1 MNTRNMV
8 VHHIISLVKDV
19 SIPADVVF
27 GDITHKHYFYVEVRV
42 ALIFVLDHLV
52 H

>member
-8 VHHIISLVKDV
+8 VYHIISLVKDV
-19 SIPADVVF
+19 YTRVDLVC
-27 GDITHKHYFYVEVRV
+27 GDITHKHYVYVEVGV
-42 ALIFVLDHLV
+42 ALIFVLDHLM